1 LLNQLVRE
9 KPDNQTEK
17 AILEA
22 ARKVFTHRG
31 FAGARMDEIAKEA
44 GINRALLHYYF
55 RSKEKLFDLVFAQR
69 AREFF
74 LGLAGIISGPGI
86 LEEKIRAIVEHD
98 IDMLG
103 AQPDLPLFVMQELG
117 QNPDRLV
124 RMAAES
130 GANPAMMMKAFRA
143 VVKDAVD
150 KKQIRPIDA
159 GQLLI
164 NTMSLCVYPFIAR
177 PMIKAIQELDDKQFD
192 KMMQKRK
199 QETFEFVM
207 NSIKP

>member
-1 LLNQLVRE
+1 M
-9 KPDNQTEK
+9 
-17 AILEA
+17 EA

>member
-1 LLNQLVRE
+1 MVRE